1 MAENRRLFIKIFKV
15 ELEEIRN
22 DIELLVE
29 IYKERYS
36 SREITHYVEMEN
48 EALLSREIHCIEKL
62 VPELDKF
69 DADQYEDK
77 ESFINGL
84 SDFLKSFVEENQFPR
99 AVFLL
104 AERKMQKVI
113 KYIY

>member
-29 IYKERYS
+29 LYKERYS

-62 VPELDKF
+62 VPELEKFPVEQYDDK
-69 DADQYEDK
+69 D
-77 ESFINGL
+77 SFVKGL
-84 SDFLKSFVEENQFPR
+84 SDFLSRFVEENQFPR